1 MAVLAVVVMVPV
13 IVIMTVGVV
22 MTMGMIVAATAARA
36 VLMVLVAMIVAMGVG
51 VHVIM
56 IVVVIMIVI
65 MVMMA
70 VRMVMIMSVIMT
82 ATAVRAMDMGMRG
95 GGAGGLPG
103 LAPLDR
109 GGQFG
114 IVDRR
119 LARVGVAMIVVVVMM
134 TVIVMIVAVIM
145 IVAMRMTVI
154 VMVMPVLV
162 ALHLA
167 VAVGAAFR
175 HEGGLDEADL
185 GGAELLHHLDQHVVV
200 ADAQH
205 VRADLRRGVAVAEV
219 PGHAGE
225 RERIGEAEL
234 DQPLGLRLD
243 RHDEAVVEPVA
254 VAVPDRGNLGE
265 VDQEF
270 EAVPALH
277 RHAAA
282 AAVLEIEFDAVDD
295 LIGGEAAGE
304 SGGGGAHHGEVMPF
318 GRKPGSSRR
327 SRG

>member
-1 MAVLAVVVMVPV
+1 MVVVMVPV

-36 VLMVLVAMIVAMGVG
+36 VLMVLVAVIVPMGVG
-51 VHVIM
+51 VRVIM
-56 IVVVIMIVI
+56 IVVVIVI

-70 VRMVMIMSVIMT
+70 VRMVMIMVMRVIMA
-82 ATAVRAMDMGMRG
+82 ATAVRAMDMGVRG

-134 TVIVMIVAVIM
+134 VTVIVMIVAVIM

-162 ALHLA
+162 ALHLT

-185 GGAELLHHLDQHVVV
+185 GGAELLHHLDQHIVV

-205 VRADLRRGVAVAEV
+205 VGADLGRGVAIAEV

-225 RERIGEAEL
+225 RERIGEAEF

-243 RHDEAVVEPVA
+243 RDDEAVVEPVA

-282 AAVLEIEFDAVDD
+282 AAVLEVEFDAVDD

>member
-1 MAVLAVVVMVPV
+1 MTVAVLVVVVMVPV

-22 MTMGMIVAATAARA
+22 MTMGMIVAAAAART
-36 VLMVLVAMIVAMGVG
+36 VLMVLVAMGMGVY
-51 VHVIM
+51 VIM
-56 IVVVIMIVI
+56 I
-65 MVMMA
+65 MVMM
-70 VRMVMIMSVIMT
+70 VMRMIMIMVMRVIMA

-95 GGAGGLPG
+95 GSAGGLPG
-103 LAPLDR
+103 LAALDR
-109 GGQFG
+109 SGQFS

-119 LARVGVAMIVVVVMM
+119 FARMGTVVIVVVVMM
-134 TVIVMIVAVIM
+134 AVIVMIVVVIM
-145 IVAMRMTVI
+145 IVAMRMTMI
-154 VMVMPVLV
+154 VMVMPVLM
-162 ALHLA
+162 ALHLT
-167 VAVGAAFR
+167 VAIRAAFGY
-175 HEGGLDEADL
+175 EGGLDEADL

-205 VRADLRRGVAVAEV
+205 VGVDLGRGVAVAEV
-219 PGHAGE
+219 PGDAGE
-225 RERIGEAEL
+225 RERVGEAEL
-234 DQPLGLRLD
+234 DQPLRLRLD
-243 RHDEAVVEPVA
+243 RDDEAVVEPIA
-254 VAVPDRGNLGE
+254 VAVPDRRNLGE

-270 EAVPALH
+270 EAVLALH

-282 AAVLEIEFDAVDD
+282 TAVLEIEFDAVDD